1 MRFVSSLSLFCY
13 FFLSSSHLLGHVLK
27 ETDEKWSSSVF
38 DAPVLGDDDFDD
50 DDDAVNVY
58 CNCN

>member
-1 MRFVSSLSLFCY
+1 
-13 FFLSSSHLLGHVLK
+13 LGHVLK